1 MDAKAPLAPI
11 IARLIRKPKRMN
23 DVIMG
28 EELEQGGSGGKP
40 GDLAPGLRDCAGDSG
55 RLPTTNEVAGTME
68 DAVIL
73 EPGDEKTQNI
83 VRAISHKT
91 AGIVVQILSTEGQLS
106 LSDIAD
112 RLEISLNAAKY
123 HISNLMKAGI
133 LEISKTRYSV
143 KGKTVKIYRL
153 KNQVF
158 LVSPTVTSTDQFR
171 KAVMKHRAEVGGPV
185 RIILKWDKTGKITF
199 FNESGH
205 RFFGFAHDEI
215 IGKPLIG
222 TIVPDRESGSERDLE
237 YMIKNILTHPEKHT
251 SNENENITKDGTRV
265 WIRWSNKPIYDE
277 KGEFIGMFSI
287 GTDMTVNK
295 AEEESIFL
303 SDKDTLT

>member
-1 MDAKAPLAPI
+1 
-11 IARLIRKPKRMN
+11 MN

-28 EELEQGGSGGKP
+28 EELEQGGRGGKP
-40 GDLAPGLRDCAGDSG
+40 GGLTPGMRDCAGDSG
-55 RLPTTNEVAGTME
+55 LLPTTNEVAGTIE
-68 DAVIL
+68 DAVLL

-133 LEISKTRYSV
+133 LEISRTRYSV

-171 KAVMKHRAEVGGPV
+171 KAVMKHQAEVGGP
-185 RIILKWDKTGKITF
+185 RT
-199 FNESGH
+199 N
-205 RFFGFAHDEI
+205 
-215 IGKPLIG
+215 
-222 TIVPDRESGSERDLE
+222 
-237 YMIKNILTHPEKHT
+237 NPEM
-251 SNENENITKDGTRV
+251 G
-265 WIRWSNKPIYDE
+265 
-277 KGEFIGMFSI
+277 
-287 GTDMTVNK
+287 
-295 AEEESIFL
+295 
-303 SDKDTLT
+303 

>member
-1 MDAKAPLAPI
+1 M
-11 IARLIRKPKRMN
+11 
-23 DVIMG
+23 
-28 EELEQGGSGGKP
+28 KP
-40 GDLAPGLRDCAGDSG
+40 GCLSPGLSDGTGDSG
-55 RLPTTNEVAGTME
+55 RSPTKREVAGTPE
-68 DAVIL
+68 DAIFL

-91 AGIVVQILSTEGQLS
+91 AGVVVQILSAEGPIS

-112 RLEISLNAAKY
+112 RLDISLNAAKY
-123 HISNLMKAGI
+123 HIANLMKAGI
-133 LEISKTRYSV
+133 LEISRTRYSV
-143 KGKTVKIYRL
+143 KGKKIKIYRL

-158 LVSPTVTSTDQFR
+158 LVSPKVTSAEQLR
-171 KAVMKHRAEVGGPV
+171 KAEMKHRAELGGPV

-205 RFFGFAHDEI
+205 RFFGFDHHEV

-237 YMIKNILTHPEKHT
+237 YMIKNILTHPENHAA
-251 SNENENITKDGTRV
+251 NENENITKDGTRV

-277 KGEFIGMFSI
+277 KGELIGMFSI
-287 GTDMTVNK
+287 GTDMTGNK
-295 AEEESIFL
+295 AEEELIFQA
-303 SDKDTLT
+303 DKDSLT

>member
-1 MDAKAPLAPI
+1 MD
-11 IARLIRKPKRMN
+11 
-23 DVIMG
+23 
-28 EELEQGGSGGKP
+28 EERDLSGREPGGQS
-40 GDLAPGLRDCAGDSG
+40 PGLRDCAGDSG
-55 RLPTTNEVAGTME
+55 QSPTKREVAGTLE
-68 DAVIL
+68 DAVFL
-73 EPGDEKTQNI
+73 KPGDENTQNI

-91 AGIVVQILSTEGQLS
+91 AGVVVQILSEEGPLS

-123 HISNLMKAGI
+123 HIANLIKAGI
-133 LEISKTRYSV
+133 LEISTTRYSV
-143 KGKTVKIYRL
+143 KGKKVKIYRL

-158 LVSPTVTSTDQFR
+158 LVSPTVTSTDQLR
-171 KAVMKHRAEVGGPV
+171 KAVMKHRAEIGGPV

-199 FNESGH
+199 FNEYGH

-237 YMIKNILTHPEKHT
+237 YMIENILTHPENHIA
-251 SNENENITKDGTRV
+251 NENENITKDGTRV

-277 KGEFIGMFSI
+277 KGELIGMFSI
-287 GTDMTVNK
+287 GTDMTGIK
-295 AEEESIFL
+295 AEEDSIFRA
-303 SDKDTLT
+303 DKDILT

>member
-1 MDAKAPLAPI
+1 
-11 IARLIRKPKRMN
+11 
-23 DVIMG
+23 MG
-28 EELEQGGSGGKP
+28 EELEQGGGDGKL
-40 GDLAPGLRDCAGDSG
+40 GDPSPGLRDCAGDSG
-55 RLPTTNEVAGTME
+55 RLPTEREGAGTIE
-68 DAVIL
+68 DAVFL

-91 AGIVVQILSTEGQLS
+91 AGVVVQILSAEGPLN

-123 HISNLMKAGI
+123 HIANLAKAGI
-133 LEISKTRYSV
+133 LESQETRYSV
-143 KGKTVKIYRL
+143 KGKKIKIYSL
-153 KNQVF
+153 KKQVF
-158 LVSPTVTSTDQFR
+158 IVSPTVTKAEQLR
-171 KAVMKHRAEVGGPV
+171 KAAAKHRAERGEPV

-237 YMIKNILTHPEKHT
+237 YMIKDILTHPENHT
-251 SNENENITKDGTRV
+251 ANENENITKDGIRV
-265 WIRWSNKPIYDE
+265 WIRWSNKPIYNE

-287 GTDMTVNK
+287 GTDMTENK
-295 AEEESIFL
+295 AEEESIFRA
-303 SDKDTLT
+303 DKDTLT

>member
-1 MDAKAPLAPI
+1 M
-11 IARLIRKPKRMN
+11 
-23 DVIMG
+23 
-28 EELEQGGSGGKP
+28 KP
-40 GDLAPGLRDCAGDSG
+40 GDQLPGLREVAGDSG
-55 RLPTTNEVAGTME
+55 LSPAKGNVAGTME
-68 DAVIL
+68 DTVFL

-91 AGIVVQILSTEGQLS
+91 AGVVVQILSAEGPLS

-123 HISNLMKAGI
+123 HIENLMKAGI
-133 LEISKTRYSV
+133 LEIAETRYSV
-143 KGKTVKIYRL
+143 KGKKVKIYTL

-158 LVSPTVTSTDQFR
+158 IVSPTVTSADQLN
-171 KAVMKHRAEVGGPV
+171 KAVVKYRGEIGEPV

-215 IGKPLIG
+215 IGKPLVG

-237 YMIKNILTHPEKHT
+237 YMIKDILTHPENHT
-251 SNENENITKDGTRV
+251 ANENENITKDGTRV

-277 KGEFIGMFSI
+277 KGEFIGIFSI

-295 AEEESIFL
+295 AEEESIFQAEKE
-303 SDKDTLT
+303 SLT